1 MRYRDYGISQR
12 TSEEVSRLGESPRDI
27 GKLLGCPAKLVRS
40 WLSGEYT
47 PSAFYLRRFHELG
60 LDVIYILTGNHNTQ
74 R

>member
-12 TSEEVSRLGESPRDI
+12 TSEEVSRLGQTPLEISKI
-27 GKLLGCPAKLVRS
+27 VGCPSNLVRS
-40 WLSGEYT
+40 WLDGEYT

-74 R
+74 G